1 MPNTYLISLSEFDD
15 DIFISNFLLYQWC
28 DSHTQEL
35 IIELSSFHEIL
46 FSKEEFRMPIKYQ

>member
-46 FSKEEFRMPIKYQ
+46 FSKEEFCMPIKYQ

>member
-35 IIELSSFHEIL
+35 IIELSSFHENL
-46 FSKEEFRMPIKYQ
+46 FSKEEFCMPIKYQ